1 MHYLQKKA
9 EPLEPS
15 TDKVRCRTSMNKTF
29 LIKAN
34 GRLIDKATTI
44 QKLRDKANA
53 YEQTIQGSR
62 YKKEF
67 CLFDEADGLHFSYHF
82 TLFDEK

>member
-1 MHYLQKKA
+1 
-9 EPLEPS
+9 
-15 TDKVRCRTSMNKTF
+15 MNKTF

-34 GRLIDKATTI
+34 SRLIGTATTK
-44 QKLRDKANA
+44 QELRDKANA

-62 YKKEF
+62 YKKEY
-67 CLFDEADGLHFSYHF
+67 CVYDEADGLHSGYHF

>member
-1 MHYLQKKA
+1 
-9 EPLEPS
+9 
-15 TDKVRCRTSMNKTF
+15 MNTTF

-34 GRLIDKATTI
+34 GRLIDEATTK
-44 QKLRDKANA
+44 QDLLDKVNA

-62 YKKEF
+62 YKKEY
-67 CLFDEADGLHFSYHF
+67 CVYDEANGFHYGYDF